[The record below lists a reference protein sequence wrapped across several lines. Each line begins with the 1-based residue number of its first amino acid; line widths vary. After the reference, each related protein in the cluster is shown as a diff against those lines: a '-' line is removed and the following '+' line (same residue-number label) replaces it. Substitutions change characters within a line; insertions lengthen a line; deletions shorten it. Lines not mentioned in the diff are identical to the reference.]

1 MKNKEIFQKILQNA
15 DDMIGEVAYG
25 QAKNIEGV
33 EIDEKEVKSDI
44 TEQQLEQLLENFKDI
59 MGEGAYGVFRQSLKE
74 IYSED
79 RSVAKINLPDKAV
92 PKEVRAEKF
101 ASAL

>member
-1 MKNKEIFQKILQNA
+1 MENREIFQKILQNA
-15 DDMIGEVAYG
+15 QEMIGEVAYG

-33 EIDEKEVKSDI
+33 EIEGDQVKSDI
-44 TEQQLEQLLENFKDI
+44 TEEELEKLLEKFKDI
-59 MGEGAYGVFRQSLKE
+59 MGEGAYGVFRQSIRE
-74 IYSED
+74 IYKED
-79 RSVAKINLPDKAV
+79 KSIAQVGLPDKAV